1 MPTSRTQD
9 LPATQGMLQLVRSES
24 KADLRELRSEMKSGF
39 KKIDASF
46 NQIDARFNQIDAR
59 FNQNDSR
66 FDATDAKLER
76 VLSEVSRI
84 GILVEEQNSRNRV
97 VLEGLT
103 GLWQR
108 QDRVETRLDEVEKLV
123 QSFSRARR

>member
-1 MPTSRTQD
+1 MPISKTPPQKSVPRTQD

-39 KKIDASF
+39 KKIDA
-46 NQIDARFNQIDAR
+46 R
-59 FNQNDSR
+59 FNQNDAR

-84 GILVEEQNSRNRV
+84 GILVEEQNSRNQV

-108 QDRVETRLDEVEKLV
+108 QDRVETRVDEVEKLV
-123 QSFSRARR
+123 QSFGRVRR